1 MAIDIDGDNDKDL
14 ILGDV
19 SFNNLNLLING
30 GDNQNTH
37 HISRYSFSQKQYQ
50 YYFLLIFTF
59 FLQLIL

>member
-30 GDNQNTH
+30 GDNQNALI
-37 HISRYSFSQKQYQ
+37 ISVDTAFPQNNTNTLPGNDIHFPSAM
-50 YYFLLIFTF
+50 
-59 FLQLIL
+59 